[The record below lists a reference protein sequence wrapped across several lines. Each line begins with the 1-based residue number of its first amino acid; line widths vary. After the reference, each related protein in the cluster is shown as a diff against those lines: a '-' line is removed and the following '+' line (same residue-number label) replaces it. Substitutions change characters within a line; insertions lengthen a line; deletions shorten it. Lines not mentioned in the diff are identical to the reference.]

1 MFCYIIL
8 FFSCALLSL
17 CAEEVDDCAVCFH
30 ALFQF
35 REQHVENMAELVGLF
50 RPGAEAVRS
59 AAFRKRL
66 FKDKIFLVEQ
76 LVRRRG
82 RDDERRILAL
92 RDQTQD
98 IEALEMIRLDT
109 LPSNVEEMLSSP
121 SFDQKNEYA
130 VAAYTVAALLRYTAD
145 KEDGKAMIDLLNG
158 PESPSN
164 LDLQMM
170 DERIGESDE
179 RIRSYFKGATPGNDY
194 TPSLPYRVEV
204 LEYKSSRDVE
214 NYLYL
219 YLPSGGADEPRQI
232 QLRKKPSTGEWFIW
246 EFRGLLMDVRI
257 PVSQDGWA

>member
-1 MFCYIIL
+1 MGIFDDL
-8 FFSCALLSL
+8 KNKLS
-17 CAEEVDDCAVCFH
+17 AETQNAINSAAVK
-30 ALFQF
+30 ARSSLSGGID
-35 REQHVENMAELVGLF
+35 ELVKEVKK
-50 RPGAEAVRS
+50 EASIR
-59 AAFRKRL
+59 RKE
-66 FKDKIFLVEQ
+66 I
-76 LVRRRG
+76 
-82 RDDERRILAL
+82 RI
-92 RDQTQD
+92 
-98 IEALEMIRLDT
+98 DT
-109 LPSNVEEMLSSP
+109 LPRNVEELLSSP

-158 PESPSN
+158 PEAPSN